1 MTIFKPK
8 PSTFRI
14 FLGLLPKSL
23 THTGLICGK
32 TWSRISHAQAPL
44 INLTFQAVSLTIFFL
59 AVSTVSTNIFA
70 HFLEDILNGND
81 QSRFQTTFSTRELF
95 CMHEIFFKFMQAK
108 PTVSQP
114 SNNDATKVMVD
125 WSKILKNEE

>member
-1 MTIFKPK
+1 
-8 PSTFRI
+8 
-14 FLGLLPKSL
+14 
-23 THTGLICGK
+23 
-32 TWSRISHAQAPL
+32 
-44 INLTFQAVSLTIFFL
+44 
-59 AVSTVSTNIFA
+59 
-70 HFLEDILNGND
+70 LEDILNGND